1 VLKSAATLLNGGK
14 YIMPVIKFWEFTCFA
29 AAAIFLAAPVYATD
43 LATLQSAV
51 TYARDNM
58 EKAKAA
64 HQADAQEVQR
74 QQQIVADKK
83 KELEEQ
89 TMQLNEAQKN
99 TEQALQQYQL
109 AKAKYEKAQSALDA
123 AWNKK

>member
-1 VLKSAATLLNGGK
+1 
-14 YIMPVIKFWEFTCFA
+14 MPVNNFWKIVCIA
-29 AAAIFLAAPVYATD
+29 SAVIFLTAAGNVKD
-43 LATLQSAV
+43 LSTLQSAV

-58 EKAKAA
+58 DKAKAA
-64 HQADAQEVQR
+64 HQADVQEVER

-89 TMQLNEAQKN
+89 TRQLNEAQKAAD
-99 TEQALQQYQL
+99 QSSQQYLQT
-109 AKAKYEKAQSALDA
+109 KEKFEKAQSALDA

>member
-1 VLKSAATLLNGGK
+1 
-14 YIMPVIKFWEFTCFA
+14 MPVIKFWEFTCFA

>member
-1 VLKSAATLLNGGK
+1 MPLNNFWKIVCIASA
-14 YIMPVIKFWEFTCFA
+14 V
-29 AAAIFLAAPVYATD
+29 IFLTAAGNVKD
-43 LATLQSAV
+43 LSTLQSAV

-58 EKAKAA
+58 DKAKAA
-64 HQADAQEVQR
+64 HQADVQEVER

-89 TMQLNEAQKN
+89 TRQLNEAQKN
-99 TEQALQQYQL
+99 TEQAWQQYLL
-109 AKAKYEKAQSALDA
+109 AKEKYEKAQSALDA